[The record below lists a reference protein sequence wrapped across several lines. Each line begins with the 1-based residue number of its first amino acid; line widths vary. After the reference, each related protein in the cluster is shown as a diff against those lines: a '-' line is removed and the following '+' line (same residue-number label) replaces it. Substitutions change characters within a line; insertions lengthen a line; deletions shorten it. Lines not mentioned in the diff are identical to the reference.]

1 MKLFNEQESMSF
13 LSNCK
18 HFELLPEEVLD
29 HPTLTMND
37 LNPSNMMDRMLLQ
50 KHKKLSG
57 YSFFLVHKYVTEV
70 EVGVGY
76 DNERKYDIIW
86 ELVREQNVN
95 GVNYVI
101 FSGWGDQMHGGYR
114 QFESKEIGFT
124 KSVVAKILL
133 TLMTKFP
140 NDFPLEK
147 MTKIKEI
154 NCITLTYNPIT
165 GSKNLNIIDN

>member
-1 MKLFNEQESMSF
+1 MKLLNEQESLIF

-18 HFELLPEEVLD
+18 NFDLLPEEILD
-29 HPTLTMND
+29 HPTKSMDD
-37 LNPSNMMDRMLLQ
+37 LNPNDLFDRTLLQ
-50 KHKKLSG
+50 QCKKLSG
-57 YSFFLVHKYVTEV
+57 YYHFLVHKLVTER
-70 EVGVGY
+70 EVGAGF
-76 DNERKYDIIW
+76 DDQNKYEIIW
-86 ELVREQNVN
+86 ELVRETKIN

>member
-124 KSVVAKILL
+124 KSDVAKILL